1 MFYKHL
7 LFICDSY
14 IQYETMFLI
23 VQVSVTGAGF
33 LVYMEQRQICYS
45 VMIDFSVT
53 LHNRGCSHVTVLAW
67 ETWDSRPANAP
78 FSFCDN
84 LFFSLHAASSYCKKM
99 EQSFHFMEIIPE
111 IHHQI

>member
-14 IQYETMFLI
+14 RQYETMFLI

-53 LHNRGCSHVTVLAW
+53 LHNRGGSHVTVLAW
-67 ETWDSRPANAP
+67 ETWDSWPANAP

-84 LFFSLHAASSYCKKM
+84 LFFSLHAAPSYCKKM
-99 EQSFHFMEIIPE
+99 EQSFHFMENIPE